1 MKRVKLNTNMIQRM
15 ATLVILVTIMI
26 ALSCISDKYLN
37 YRHLINI
44 IRQESTLIIIAS
56 AATVLMISGGMDLS
70 PAGVMALTSVVLAK
84 LCVAGVSLPV
94 AIVFSLMIGAAAGAF
109 SGFLVVIAKVP
120 AMIATLGT
128 WYITKGF
135 AYVLSNS
142 YAIVQGL
149 PKNFGWVSVYA
160 GPIPLM
166 VILAAVVFILFYVIL
181 NKTLLGKYAYAIG
194 GNAETARLSGVNVKA
209 VSCVLYILTGLMS
222 SFAGILMSSRISSG
236 DPNLS
241 TSGIEFEVIVAIIL
255 GGTSLLGGQGSLV
268 GTLIGALILGNLSNG
283 MNLLGIGTVYQ
294 FIVEGAVLIIAVVV
308 DLILKG
314 SGIKFKRR
322 KRI

>member
-37 YRHLINI
+37 YRNLINI

-283 MNLLGIGTVYQ
+283 MNLLGIGKLTLDNDT
-294 FIVEGAVLIIAVVV
+294 FENTGKSRFFERRTSRVLY
-308 DLILKG
+308 
-314 SGIKFKRR
+314 
-322 KRI
+322 